1 VVRYNASGKLD
12 TSFNSAGSVL
22 TAVGSKP
29 PEGEEN
35 STPRV
40 SMAVISDPDGYANV
54 RDYDGKV
61 IAKVKAGERFVGAKP
76 WNQSGDSKWSVC
88 LKSGITGFM
97 DKSRIHLL
105 PDEPLMKL
113 NHDARKKEWR
123 KFQSLRN
130 AEGNETASQ
139 AKGRGL
145 DYFKVLAAASNG
157 NKKALAQFFSLAEFM
172 DGAAAEGY
180 FPDASAVF
188 HLVGDKTFSNF
199 VRGLP
204 LADQVGVRGTVM
216 GGLSE
221 EEFANGAD
229 VNYLQRYF
237 PETTKLLFRG
247 EIVDWTSP
255 DGRYSIRKTFAD
267 PLDLAESKVSHA
279 ELIEKATSQ
288 TLCDLTNADIG
299 VGGAREGSVLWS
311 PDSKRFAYVAS
322 DLSHAGGLFRKAA
335 VPPQKT
341 QTTVYQNSD
350 KSFTKID
357 LPLDRPPGKENDP
370 EIKGAVMGHEFVT
383 PVRWADANTL
393 ILERHDY
400 YERLMSP
407 AGSVH
412 GFARLYEITVSFKDD
427 GTANTLW
434 KLSGDR

>member
-1 VVRYNASGKLD
+1 
-12 TSFNSAGSVL
+12 
-22 TAVGSKP
+22 
-29 PEGEEN
+29 
-35 STPRV
+35 
-40 SMAVISDPDGYANV
+40 M
-54 RDYDGKV
+54 
-61 IAKVKAGERFVGAKP
+61 
-76 WNQSGDSKWSVC
+76 
-88 LKSGITGFM
+88 
-97 DKSRIHLL
+97 
-105 PDEPLMKL
+105 
-113 NHDARKKEWR
+113 
-123 KFQSLRN
+123 
-130 AEGNETASQ
+130 
-139 AKGRGL
+139 
-145 DYFKVLAAASNG
+145 AASNG
-157 NKKALAQFFSLAEFM
+157 DKKALAQFFSLADSM

-199 VRGLP
+199 VRGLSVT
-204 LADQVGVRGTVM
+204 DQVGVRGTVM

-229 VNYLQRYF
+229 VNYLKRYF
-237 PETTKLLFRG
+237 PETTRLLFRG

-255 DGRYSIRKTFAD
+255 DGRYSIRKTFTD

-279 ELIEKATSQ
+279 ELIEKATVQ

-299 VGGAREGSVLWS
+299 VGGDREGTVLWS

-322 DLSHAGGLFRKAA
+322 DLSHAGRLFRKTA

-357 LPLDRPPGKENDP
+357 LPLDQPPGKENDP

-400 YERLMSP
+400 YERLMPPS
-407 AGSVH
+407 GSVH
-412 GFARLYEITVSFKDD
+412 GFARLYEITVSFKD
-427 GTANTLW
+427 GTANASWTLRE
-434 KLSGDR
+434 DR